1 MCYNLG
7 MSKKLKRIIAII
19 ALVAMGIFSVSFVMF
34 LLDKEMFNGSIG
46 LFALFFGALGISLWF
61 VLYLS
66 RDKYEEIMNEL
77 DENANENANANET
90 QSDMSNNN
98 VASDF
103 SEDSQPTMLPKFRT
117 NEKKVDIQNDDTN

>member
-1 MCYNLG
+1 